1 MVRHAVASL
10 SRRQSVTSPVCHVAS
25 LSRRQSVTCAAGRN
39 KYNLVYVS
47 APLFRAA
54 LPAPQCLTM
63 PQFRYTAVGA
73 GGELHRGVLEAG
85 SEAEVVALL
94 QRQGSLPLRA
104 DPLTQRGLLGPL
116 LHAELLPRRGL
127 SAQQVADLTRELA
140 TMLAAGQDLD
150 HALRY
155 LLDSIPSP
163 RVQRVVS
170 RLHNAV
176 RDGSPLSA
184 ALSREQSSF
193 SRLYVGMVRAGEAS
207 GRLAEALARVAELLE
222 QQRRTVA
229 TVTSALIYPC
239 LLGVASVGAIALLL
253 TQVLPEFVPLF
264 EQNGAKLPDSTQFL
278 VDMGAFVANWGV
290 LLLLAFLMLGL
301 VVAAALRRP
310 GPRLVVDRLLLRIPV
325 VGPLQRELLA
335 ARLTRA
341 LGTLLVNGVPLIGAL
356 EITSGT
362 LGNLA
367 AVAALDNASRS
378 ARGGGS
384 LSQPL
389 AEASVLP
396 VRTIHLL
403 RLGEET
409 ARLGQMALHA
419 AEIHEERSRVVIQRL
434 VSLMVPA
441 ITILMGAAVAG
452 IVTSLLSAMLSL
464 NDIAAAGGG

>member
-1 MVRHAVASL
+1 MFPRL
-10 SRRQSVTSPVCHVAS
+10 LQ
-25 LSRRQSVTCAAGRN
+25 
-39 KYNLVYVS
+39 
-47 APLFRAA
+47 
-54 LPAPQCLTM
+54 PAPRALLRLTM
-63 PQFRYTAVGA
+63 PQFRYTAVGT

-94 QRQGSLPLRA
+94 QRQGNLPLRA
-104 DPLTQRGLLGPL
+104 DPLTQGGLLGPL
-116 LHAELLPRRGL
+116 LNAEFLPRRGL

-155 LLDSIPSP
+155 LLDTVPSP

-170 RLHNAV
+170 RLRDAV
-176 RDGSPLSA
+176 RDGIPLSA
-184 ALSREQSSF
+184 ALTREPGSF

-207 GRLAEALARVAELLE
+207 GRLAEALARLAELLE
-222 QQRRTVA
+222 RQRRTVA

-239 LLGVASVGAIALLL
+239 LLVVASIGAIALLL

-264 EQNGAKLPDSTQFL
+264 EQNGATLPASTQFL
-278 VDMGAFVANWGV
+278 IDLGMVVGNWGG
-290 LLLLAFLMLGL
+290 LLLLAILALGL
-301 VVAAALRRP
+301 LIAAALRRP
-310 GPRLVVDRLLLRIPV
+310 GPRLVVDHLLLRVPV
-325 VGPLQRELLA
+325 LGPLQRELLA
-335 ARLTRA
+335 ARFTRA

-356 EITSGT
+356 EITRGA

-378 ARGGGS
+378 ARSGGS

-409 ARLGQMALHA
+409 ARLGPMALHA
-419 AEIHEERSRVVIQRL
+419 AEIHEERSRVVIERL